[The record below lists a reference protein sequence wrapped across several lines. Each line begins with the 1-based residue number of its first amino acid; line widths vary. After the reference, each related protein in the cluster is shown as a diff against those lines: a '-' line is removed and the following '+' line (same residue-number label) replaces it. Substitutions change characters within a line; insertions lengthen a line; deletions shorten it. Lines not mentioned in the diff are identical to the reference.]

1 MVEKIEIERLPIQ
14 IIDGDRGKN
23 YPHQNELLEK
33 GDCLF
38 LSAKNVTSNGFL
50 FTEKQFITADKDAL
64 LRNGKLCR
72 GDIVITTRGTVGNV
86 AYYDNDVPFE
96 NVRINSGMLI
106 VRCNNSICREYVY
119 NVLRSDSFLTQIKSI
134 QTGSAQPQLPKSH
147 FLKMKIPVPELDVQ
161 KKVAGIIGD
170 IDKKIAINTK
180 INNNLLQQA
189 SSIFKAWFIDPDI
202 SEHEDWQMVTLED
215 ITSLVTRGIAPKYS
229 DESDQIVINQKCIRD
244 HMLDLSP
251 ARKHLPKKINEKW
264 LKKGDLLIN
273 STGQGTLGRAAQIWF
288 DPVNMTVDSHVTIVR
303 PKNEKLI
310 YYIGIWGILHEREIE
325 SLHTGSTG
333 QTELPRDRVKGLE
346 LLLPDEN
353 ALDQF
358 NSVVK
363 PITEFI
369 ISNQN
374 ENIRLA
380 DLRDSLLPKLMS
392 GEIDISDIDL

>member
-1 MVEKIEIERLPIQ
+1 MYF
-14 IIDGDRGKN
+14 N
-23 YPHQNELLEK
+23 
-33 GDCLF
+33 
-38 LSAKNVTSNGFL
+38 SN
-50 FTEKQFITADKDAL
+50 
-64 LRNGKLCR
+64 
-72 GDIVITTRGTVGNV
+72 
-86 AYYDNDVPFE
+86 
-96 NVRINSGMLI
+96 ML
-106 VRCNNSICREYVY
+106 
-119 NVLRSDSFLTQIKSI
+119 
-134 QTGSAQPQLPKSH
+134 
-147 FLKMKIPVPELDVQ
+147 
-161 KKVAGIIGD
+161 
-170 IDKKIAINTK
+170 
-180 INNNLLQQA
+180 NNNLLQQA

>member
-1 MVEKIEIERLPIQ
+1 MSDWYEAKIKDFADVKGGKRLPKGKQLVKEPNNHPYIRIRDLGKAKYLQLTSEYEYVDDETQQSISRYIVNEGDILISVVGTIGLIGIVGATLDGANQTENCDKIINIVGVMPEYLYYYLKSNFGQEEIRKGTVGAVQPKLPLKNVKDISVFYPSMEEQEKIVAILSAIDEKIET
-14 IIDGDRGKN
+14 
-23 YPHQNELLEK
+23 NE
-33 GDCLF
+33 
-38 LSAKNVTSNGFL
+38 AV
-50 FTEKQFITADKDAL
+50 
-64 LRNGKLCR
+64 
-72 GDIVITTRGTVGNV
+72 
-86 AYYDNDVPFE
+86 
-96 NVRINSGMLI
+96 
-106 VRCNNSICREYVY
+106 
-119 NVLRSDSFLTQIKSI
+119 
-134 QTGSAQPQLPKSH
+134 
-147 FLKMKIPVPELDVQ
+147 
-161 KKVAGIIGD
+161 
-170 IDKKIAINTK
+170 
-180 INNNLLQQA
+180 NNNLLQQA

-251 ARKHLPKKINEKW
+251 ARKHLSKKINEKW

-392 GEIDISDIDL
+392 GEIDVSDINF

>member
-1 MVEKIEIERLPIQ
+1 METKTIRELCDIVVDCPHSTPKWTTSGKIVIRNNNIKKGRIDFSSPSYTDDEHFNLRVKRAIPRSGDIIITREAPMGEVGMIPERIECCLGQRMVLLRTNPDICDNYYLLYSLQSKFVQHQISWSEGTGTTVSNLRIPHLEQLKIPYVPLKKQRLVASVLKSIEEKIIL
-14 IIDGDRGKN
+14 
-23 YPHQNELLEK
+23 NE
-33 GDCLF
+33 
-38 LSAKNVTSNGFL
+38 
-50 FTEKQFITADKDAL
+50 Q
-64 LRNGKLCR
+64 
-72 GDIVITTRGTVGNV
+72 
-86 AYYDNDVPFE
+86 
-96 NVRINSGMLI
+96 
-106 VRCNNSICREYVY
+106 
-119 NVLRSDSFLTQIKSI
+119 
-134 QTGSAQPQLPKSH
+134 
-147 FLKMKIPVPELDVQ
+147 
-161 KKVAGIIGD
+161 
-170 IDKKIAINTK
+170 

-325 SLHTGSTG
+325 
-333 QTELPRDRVKGLE
+333 
-346 LLLPDEN
+346 
-353 ALDQF
+353 
-358 NSVVK
+358 
-363 PITEFI
+363 
-369 ISNQN
+369 
-374 ENIRLA
+374 
-380 DLRDSLLPKLMS
+380 
-392 GEIDISDIDL
+392 

>member
-1 MVEKIEIERLPIQ
+1 MMETKTIRELCDIVVDCPHSTPKWTTSGKIVIRNNNIKKGRIDFSSPSYTDDEHFNLRVKRAIPRSGDIIITREAPMGEVGMIPERIECCLGQRMVLLRTNPDICDNYYLLYSLQSKFVQHQISWSEGTGTTVSNLRIPHLEQLKIPYVPLKKQRLVASVLKSIEEKIIL
-14 IIDGDRGKN
+14 
-23 YPHQNELLEK
+23 NE
-33 GDCLF
+33 
-38 LSAKNVTSNGFL
+38 
-50 FTEKQFITADKDAL
+50 Q
-64 LRNGKLCR
+64 
-72 GDIVITTRGTVGNV
+72 
-86 AYYDNDVPFE
+86 
-96 NVRINSGMLI
+96 
-106 VRCNNSICREYVY
+106 
-119 NVLRSDSFLTQIKSI
+119 
-134 QTGSAQPQLPKSH
+134 
-147 FLKMKIPVPELDVQ
+147 
-161 KKVAGIIGD
+161 
-170 IDKKIAINTK
+170 

-333 QTELPRDRVKGLE
+333 QTELPRDSVKGLE

-392 GEIDISDIDL
+392 GEIDVSDINF

>member
-1 MVEKIEIERLPIQ
+1 
-14 IIDGDRGKN
+14 
-23 YPHQNELLEK
+23 
-33 GDCLF
+33 
-38 LSAKNVTSNGFL
+38 
-50 FTEKQFITADKDAL
+50 
-64 LRNGKLCR
+64 
-72 GDIVITTRGTVGNV
+72 
-86 AYYDNDVPFE
+86 
-96 NVRINSGMLI
+96 
-106 VRCNNSICREYVY
+106 
-119 NVLRSDSFLTQIKSI
+119 
-134 QTGSAQPQLPKSH
+134 
-147 FLKMKIPVPELDVQ
+147 
-161 KKVAGIIGD
+161 
-170 IDKKIAINTK
+170 
-180 INNNLLQQA
+180 
-189 SSIFKAWFIDPDI
+189 
-202 SEHEDWQMVTLED
+202 MVTLED

-264 LKKGDLLIN
+264 LKKGDFLIN

-392 GEIDISDIDL
+392 GEIDVSDINF

>member
-1 MVEKIEIERLPIQ
+1 MLVKKQVIDMEKLKLEKIIAFKNGKKKPNTEGNIPIYGGNGILGYTDQSNAENCVIVGRVGAYCGSVYYEPGQCWVSDNAIVARSVNGSNINYIYYLLKNLKLNDHHIGSGQPLLTQGILNSIESNVALPITQ
-14 IIDGDRGKN
+14 GKIAEVLRILDN
-23 YPHQNELLEK
+23 KIKQNE
-33 GDCLF
+33 
-38 LSAKNVTSNGFL
+38 
-50 FTEKQFITADKDAL
+50 
-64 LRNGKLCR
+64 
-72 GDIVITTRGTVGNV
+72 
-86 AYYDNDVPFE
+86 
-96 NVRINSGMLI
+96 
-106 VRCNNSICREYVY
+106 
-119 NVLRSDSFLTQIKSI
+119 
-134 QTGSAQPQLPKSH
+134 
-147 FLKMKIPVPELDVQ
+147 
-161 KKVAGIIGD
+161 
-170 IDKKIAINTK
+170 K

>member
-1 MVEKIEIERLPIQ
+1 MEYISLDKIAVFKQGKQVPIDKQSLVKKDNMVRFVRIVDYTNTSESPRYIEDFGER
-14 IIDGDRGKN
+14 
-23 YPHQNELLEK
+23 YW
-33 GDCLF
+33 
-38 LSAKNVTSNGFL
+38 V
-50 FTEKQFITADKDAL
+50 DKS
-64 LRNGKLCR
+64 
-72 GDIVITTRGTVGNV
+72 DIVMIRYGSQTAGT
-86 AYYDNDVPFE
+86 
-96 NVRINSGMLI
+96 I
-106 VRCNNSICREYVY
+106 VRGIPGIIANNMFQV
-119 NVLRSDSFLTQIKSI
+119 
-134 QTGSAQPQLPKSH
+134 
-147 FLKMKIPVPELDVQ
+147 DVQ
-161 KKVAGIIGD
+161 DQRFNVDFMFYYLSSSEIKHMLMNGQSSSTMPAITFGMMKQIMVPIFSLEDQNRVASILQQIEN
-170 IDKKIAINTK
+170 KINLNTK

-264 LKKGDLLIN
+264 LKKGDFLIN

-325 SLHTGSTG
+325 SLHIGSTG

-392 GEIDISDIDL
+392 GEIDVSDINF

>member
-1 MVEKIEIERLPIQ
+1 METKTIRELCDIVVDCPHSTPKWTTSGKIVIRNNNIKKGRIDFSSPSYTDDEHFNLRVKRAIPRSGDIIITREAPMGEVGMIPERIECCLGQRMVLLRTNPDICDNYYLLYSLQSKFVQHQISWSEGTGTTVSNLRIPHLEQLKIPYVPLKKQRLVASVLKSIEEKIIL
-14 IIDGDRGKN
+14 
-23 YPHQNELLEK
+23 NE
-33 GDCLF
+33 
-38 LSAKNVTSNGFL
+38 
-50 FTEKQFITADKDAL
+50 Q
-64 LRNGKLCR
+64 
-72 GDIVITTRGTVGNV
+72 
-86 AYYDNDVPFE
+86 
-96 NVRINSGMLI
+96 
-106 VRCNNSICREYVY
+106 
-119 NVLRSDSFLTQIKSI
+119 
-134 QTGSAQPQLPKSH
+134 
-147 FLKMKIPVPELDVQ
+147 
-161 KKVAGIIGD
+161 
-170 IDKKIAINTK
+170 

-363 PITEFI
+363 LITEFI

-392 GEIDISDIDL
+392 GEIDVSDINF

>member
-1 MVEKIEIERLPIQ
+1 MGRKSP
-14 IIDGDRGKN
+14 D
-23 YPHQNELLEK
+23 
-33 GDCLF
+33 
-38 LSAKNVTSNGFL
+38 
-50 FTEKQFITADKDAL
+50 
-64 LRNGKLCR
+64 
-72 GDIVITTRGTVGNV
+72 
-86 AYYDNDVPFE
+86 
-96 NVRINSGMLI
+96 INSRHPRKLWVCYML
-106 VRCNNSICREYVY
+106 
-119 NVLRSDSFLTQIKSI
+119 
-134 QTGSAQPQLPKSH
+134 
-147 FLKMKIPVPELDVQ
+147 
-161 KKVAGIIGD
+161 
-170 IDKKIAINTK
+170 
-180 INNNLLQQA
+180 NNNLLQQA

-392 GEIDISDIDL
+392 GEIDVSDINF